1 VAGDRSV
8 EQPSSLADVIR
19 YAVGAD
25 DSNVLLAK
33 VEIGCEPFTPEQ
45 VAKTVAALKE
55 NPPAPFDLSV
65 KTRVFSTKFQFVEFE
80 LRGAVWTT
88 QSLELVAQPRCPRG
102 TPGAVRDTNN
112 SMDG

>member
-8 EQPSSLADVIR
+8 EQPNSLADVIR

-55 NPPAPFDLSV
+55 PNYEIESITRLGTNSQLANASDPKTARPFIA
-65 KTRVFSTKFQFVEFE
+65 K
-80 LRGAVWTT
+80 
-88 QSLELVAQPRCPRG
+88 
-102 TPGAVRDTNN
+102 
-112 SMDG
+112 